1 MTAIAPPFYYPP
13 LGLPCWPLWNERLV
27 AATAGDQVASMLRQI
42 DADRAN
48 GADKPLT
55 FAEARID
62 AAKHDGTLNEA
73 DAMRLK
79 TVLYPGSEDRGM
91 VVSRLFQEAFDDP
104 ESSPA
109 TLSILSVLQFHAQ
122 QAATE
127 NSGSF
132 SDEEVLAIAVGSAL
146 IPGFALG
153 VAIGIVA
160 SHLTVGWE

>member
-1 MTAIAPPFYYPP
+1 MTAIAPSIYYPP
-13 LGLPCWPLWNERLV
+13 LGWPCWPTWNERLV

-42 DADRAN
+42 DTDRAN

-79 TVLYPGSEDRGM
+79 AVLYPGSEDRGM
-91 VVSRLFQEAFDDP
+91 VVSRLFKEAFDDP

-122 QAATE
+122 RTTTE
-127 NSGSF
+127 DSGTF
-132 SDEEVLAIAVGSAL
+132 TEEEVVGIAVASAL

-153 VAIGIVA
+153 IGIGYVA
-160 SHLTVGWE
+160 SHLTIGWE